1 MQSKE
6 LANLDLEKKRI
17 TESIAIISP
26 LLEQLRSDPQST
38 EDGAMADTSDA
49 QIITLRT
56 KQIELQTNLEK
67 VQQDY
72 YRFSADTSK
81 AEQELSVSEGRKGE
95 LESKL
100 KTGAKKIEVNQIE
113 LSNLYSKKEILEQSI
128 SVVIPELEKL
138 RNGDQDEAGT
148 TSTTKVLEAEWL
160 LFITQSES
168 LLGKM
173 QNLSETMLGKVGSGI
188 SSEDIKIYL
197 DEIDNLKQSIQDL
210 SEEPLRLTKRT
221 QELLSN
227 ASESMKNERL
237 NLLNKTENFSNLQAD
252 LARMASQ
259 EDFLVTAIAETE
271 EENKSISGEIFK
283 TLDPIKSTKEKLS
296 KLLTE
301 SSVLETSLRSAKE
314 LIEECSQSIT
324 RLEGVKLK
332 KEKDE
337 RIDLLDKTEEFANLQ
352 AKLATIASQDG
363 FLESS
368 IKESQLIIADTSK
381 EISEMSDPI
390 KTNQDSLDVLLKE
403 RLKVESELLKSRKA
417 IEDCSLSINN
427 FEREKIEKE
436 HEISDLI

>member
-1 MQSKE
+1 
-6 LANLDLEKKRI
+6 
-17 TESIAIISP
+17 
-26 LLEQLRSDPQST
+26 
-38 EDGAMADTSDA
+38 
-49 QIITLRT
+49 
-56 KQIELQTNLEK
+56 
-67 VQQDY
+67 
-72 YRFSADTSK
+72 
-81 AEQELSVSEGRKGE
+81 
-95 LESKL
+95 
-100 KTGAKKIEVNQIE
+100 
-113 LSNLYSKKEILEQSI
+113 
-128 SVVIPELEKL
+128 
-138 RNGDQDEAGT
+138 
-148 TSTTKVLEAEWL
+148 
-160 LFITQSES
+160 
-168 LLGKM
+168 
-173 QNLSETMLGKVGSGI
+173 MLGKVGSGI

-259 EDFLVTAIAETE
+259 EDFLVTAITETE

-436 HEISDLI
+436 QMLINVRESLEALRLDRQASKIESDNLEKQLLDSDNDLNKLLEELKEEKTTKDLEEELELIERKIGRLGAINLAAMEESEQEEKRKNLLDDQHQELTDALETLQNAINKIDKETRTTFKDTFDKLNISLAQSFPCLLYTSDAADE